1 MNEYTTLF
9 WLPIILAIIAALPGI
24 FAYST
29 ARQKVKDERDATA
42 LAAWQELLD
51 PLRSQV
57 ARQHEA
63 EKLYNET
70 ISKQA
75 KRIHDLE
82 NYVNVLE
89 RDKEASSRLVTAY
102 LAQLLDND
110 IEPNPV
116 YMEQTKRL
124 RDAPS
129 DG

>member
-1 MNEYTTLF
+1 MDEYTTLF

-102 LAQLLDND
+102 LAQLLDNG
-110 IEPNPV
+110 IAPNATYV
-116 YMEQTKRL
+116 EQTR
-124 RDAPS
+124 RGNDSANN
-129 DG
+129 

>member
-102 LAQLLDND
+102 LAQLLDNN
-110 IEPNPV
+110 IAPNATYV
-116 YMEQTKRL
+116 EQTR
-124 RDAPS
+124 RGNDSANN
-129 DG
+129 